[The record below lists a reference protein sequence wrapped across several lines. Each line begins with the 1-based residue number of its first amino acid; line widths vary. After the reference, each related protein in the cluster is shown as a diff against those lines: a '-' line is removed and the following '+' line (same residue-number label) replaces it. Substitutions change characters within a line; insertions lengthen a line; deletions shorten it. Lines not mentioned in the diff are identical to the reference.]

1 LPKALDTGGLAGFST
16 DLIMPRNAWKFTA
29 DLPRRKSSGRSFT
42 AESLESRLYA
52 GSLTGLPFL
61 LPASP
66 LDSLPETPRLSSPED
81 TSDKRIHAAAT
92 PLRVRF
98 DFRDHEGVRNEITPQ
113 QQQQAEDVLQ
123 SWQQVLGP
131 GVSFQRDTYSPLDSI
146 LNIGVGSLA
155 VAQLQSRPGGVLGL
169 GGGQLISDGGGHAIR
184 GLVWLDSAEDWTSGA
199 ETGGVAR
206 PDFSRVAAH
215 EVGHVLGLPDSS
227 SGLMSGD
234 WVGAGAGASAN
245 TALTASIEQ
254 AVASAGL
261 PPAVG
266 GSTSSDEATEAAASS
281 PPTLRSAGGLAL
293 SMLQDPQLK
302 AAEVKQLLDRASAVT
317 ASDDAIIAV
326 VDRSGRILGVRVE
339 DGVTAPNAQTLAF
352 MVDGAVAK
360 ARTAAMFS
368 SGDLQLQSRGPLT
381 SRTVRFISQSTV
393 TQREVQSNPNSSDPT
408 FLGPGFVAPIGVG
421 GHFPP
426 EILHT
431 PPVDLFAIEHTNR
444 DSLIHAGPNG
454 IRENGAGDDLMLSS
468 RFDAQY
474 LPGKSI
480 AVPESW
486 GFASGLA
493 PTQQSRG
500 IATLP
505 GGVPLFRDS
514 DADADEF
521 GDTLVGG
528 LGVFFPGN
536 TGTAD
541 FEQGFV
547 PGQSTLERLNA
558 PRVLEAE
565 FIALAAAGG
574 SLGAATFP
582 SPVPEAVVGA
592 IAGVAPVAGLD
603 LPFGNIT
610 LVGIEL
616 EIVGPTPGIQGVRDL
631 ISFSHTLSP
640 GSVNGTDL
648 PVTAGGD
655 LLLDGAAVPDEW
667 LVGPKNGVDIT
678 AADVQQII
686 ERGIAAAMKTRAAI
700 RIPVGN
706 RTRMTFA
713 VTDVTGDVVGLYR
726 MTDATVFS
734 LDVAVAKARNTA
746 YFAKPAALQPA
757 DQVDGVAAG
766 TAFSNRTFRFLAE
779 PRFPAGVDGS
789 TPHPFSIMNPDRNPN
804 LNPNTAE
811 NIGAPVIAADMHDTV
826 LGFDAFNPGRNF
838 QDTSTNLKKQNG
850 IVFFPGSTPIYK
862 DGQLVGGFGVSGDG
876 VDQDDVV
883 TFIAAQDFLPHQNG
897 QVSADETFVDGVR
910 LPFIKFNRVPFG

>member
-1 LPKALDTGGLAGFST
+1 MACLSGFSL
-16 DLIMPRNAWKFTA
+16 DLLMRRNAWKFTA
-29 DLPRRKSSGRSFT
+29 DPPRRKSSGRSFT

-66 LDSLPETPRLSSPED
+66 LDSLPESSLPRNSED
-81 TSDKRIHAAAT
+81 TSDDHLGPAT
-92 PLRVRF
+92 APLRVRY
-98 DFRDHEGVRNEITPQ
+98 DFRDHEGVHNEITLEQ
-113 QQQQAEDVLQ
+113 QQLTEDVLQ
-123 SWQQVLGP
+123 RWQQVLGQ
-131 GVSFQRDTYSPLDSI
+131 GVSFQRDTASPLDSI
-146 LNIGVGSLA
+146 LNIGVGSLT

-169 GGGQLISDGGGHAIR
+169 GGGQLIPDGGGHAIR
-184 GLVWLDSAEDWTSGA
+184 GLVWLDSAEDWSEGGAPSG
-199 ETGGVAR
+199 TGAAAK
-206 PDFSRVAAH
+206 PDFSTVAAH
-215 EVGHVLGLPDSS
+215 EIGHGLGLPDSS
-227 SGLMSGD
+227 SGLMNGE
-234 WVGAGAGASAN
+234 WTGASSGM
-245 TALTASIEQ
+245 ALTAAIEQ
-254 AVASAGL
+254 AVASAG
-261 PPAVG
+261 
-266 GSTSSDEATEAAASS
+266 STAATGEAMSSGESMEAAASS
-281 PPTLRSAGGLAL
+281 PPTLRSAGGLVL
-293 SMLQDPQLK
+293 SPLQDPQLK
-302 AAEVKQLLDRASAVT
+302 AAEVQQLLDRASAVT
-317 ASDDAIIAV
+317 SSDDAIIAV

-339 DGVTAPNAQTLAF
+339 AGVTASDAQTLAF

-408 FLGPGFVAPIGVG
+408 FQGPGFVAPIGVG

-454 IRENGAGDDLMLSS
+454 IREDGAGDDLTLSS

-480 AVPESW
+480 VVPESW
-486 GFASGLA
+486 GFASGMA

-514 DADADEF
+514 DTDADDF

-528 LGVFFPGN
+528 IGVFFPGS

-565 FIALAAAGG
+565 LIALAAAGG

-582 SPVPEAVVGA
+582 SPVPEAVVGT

-616 EIVGPTPGIQGVRDL
+616 EIVGPTPGIQSVRDL
-631 ISFSHTLSP
+631 ISFSRTLSP

-648 PVTAGGD
+648 PVTTGGD
-655 LLLDGAAVPDEW
+655 LLLDGATVPDEW

-678 AADVQQII
+678 AADVQKII

-700 RIPVGN
+700 RIPAGN

-713 VTDVTGDVVGLYR
+713 VTDVTGEVVGLYR

-734 LDVAVAKARNTA
+734 LVVAVAKARNTA
-746 YFAKPAALQPA
+746 YFAKPGALQPA
-757 DQVDGVAAG
+757 DQVAGVASG

-804 LNPNTAE
+804 LNPDTAE
-811 NIGAPVIAADMHDTV
+811 NSGAPVNAADMHDTV

-838 QDTSTNLKKQNG
+838 QDASTDLKKQNG

-883 TFIAAQDFLPHQNG
+883 TFLAAQDFLPQQNG
-897 QVSADETFVDGVR
+897 QVSADQTFVDGVR

>member
-1 LPKALDTGGLAGFST
+1 MPKALATGCPAGFSL
-16 DLIMPRNAWKFTA
+16 DLIMLRSAWKFTA
-29 DLPRRKSSGRSFT
+29 DPPRRKTAGRSFT

-66 LDSLPETPRLSSPED
+66 LESLPKTSWLNSPDD
-81 TSDKRIHAAAT
+81 TIDDHVHSVVA
-92 PLRVRF
+92 PLRVRY
-98 DFRDHEGVRNEITPQ
+98 DFRDHEGVRNEITLEQ
-113 QQQQAEDVLQ
+113 QQLAEDVLQ
-123 SWQQVLGP
+123 NWQQVLGQ
-131 GVSFQRDTYSPLDSI
+131 GVSFQRDTDSPLDSI

-155 VAQLQSRPGGVLGL
+155 VAQLPSRPGGVLGL
-169 GGGQLISDGGGHAIR
+169 GGGQLVPNGGGHAIR
-184 GLVWLDSAEDWTSGA
+184 GLVWLDGAEDWTDGGGTGA
-199 ETGGVAR
+199 VAG
-206 PDFSRVAAH
+206 PDFSTVAAH
-215 EVGHVLGLPDSS
+215 EIGHVLGLPDSS
-227 SGLMSGD
+227 SGLMNGEWIRANSG
-234 WVGAGAGASAN
+234 
-245 TALTASIEQ
+245 TALAASIDQ

-261 PPAVG
+261 SASG
-266 GSTSSDEATEAAASS
+266 TDAADSGEATETAAMSTSA
-281 PPTLRSAGGLAL
+281 LRSSDGLAL
-293 SMLQDPQLK
+293 SPLQDPQLK
-302 AAEVKQLLDRASAVT
+302 ATEVKQLLERASAVT

-339 DGVTAPNAQTLAF
+339 EGVTAADAQTLAF

-368 SGDLQLQSRGPLT
+368 SGDLQLHSRGPLT

-393 TQREVQSNPNSSDPT
+393 TQREVQSNPNSPDPT
-408 FLGPGFVAPIGVG
+408 FQGPGFVAPIGVG

-454 IRENGAGDDLMLSS
+454 IRENGAGDDLTLSS

-474 LPGKSI
+474 LPGKSLS
-480 AVPESW
+480 VPESW
-486 GFASGLA
+486 GFVSGLA

-514 DADADEF
+514 ETDADEF

-528 LGVFFPGN
+528 IGVFFPGS
-536 TGTAD
+536 TGAAD
-541 FEQGFV
+541 FEQGFA

-582 SPVPEAVVGA
+582 SPVPEAVVGP

-631 ISFSHTLSP
+631 MSFSRTLSP

-648 PVTAGGD
+648 PVTTGGD
-655 LLLDGAAVPDEW
+655 LQLNGAAVPDEW
-667 LVGPKNGVDIT
+667 LVGPKNGVGIT

-713 VTDVTGDVVGLYR
+713 VTDVTGEVVGLYR

-746 YFAKPAALQPA
+746 YFANPAALQPT
-757 DQVDGVAAG
+757 DQVAGVAPG

-804 LNPNTAE
+804 LNPQTAE
-811 NIGAPVIAADMHDTV
+811 NLGAPVNAAEMHDTV

-838 QDTSTNLKKQNG
+838 QDASTDLKKQNG

-862 DGQLVGGFGVSGDG
+862 DGLLAGGFGVSGDG

-883 TFIAAQDFLPHQNG
+883 TFLGSQDFLPQQNG
-897 QVSADETFVDGVR
+897 QVSADQTVIDGVR

>member
-1 LPKALDTGGLAGFST
+1 MPKAIDTGCIAGSSL
-16 DLIMPRNAWKFTA
+16 DLIMPRHAWKFTN
-29 DLPRRKSSGRSFT
+29 DPPRRKSSGRSFT

-61 LPASP
+61 LPASS
-66 LDSLPETPRLSSPED
+66 LDSLPDTSSPGISED
-81 TSDKRIHAAAT
+81 AIDDRSRPAT
-92 PLRVRF
+92 VPLRVRY
-98 DFRDHEGVRNEITPQ
+98 DFRDHEGLRNEITRQ
-113 QQQQAEDVLQ
+113 QQQLAEAVLQ

-131 GVSFQRDTYSPLDSI
+131 GVSFQRDFETPLDSI

-155 VAQLQSRPGGVLGL
+155 VAQLRSGPGGVLGL
-169 GGGQLISDGGGHAIR
+169 GGGQLIPDGGGHAIR
-184 GLVWLDSAEDWTSGA
+184 GLVWLDSAEDWTP
-199 ETGGVAR
+199 GGEAGGFSR
-206 PDFSRVAAH
+206 PDFSTVAAH
-215 EVGHVLGLPDSS
+215 EIGHVLGLPDRS

-234 WVGAGAGASAN
+234 WKRVGAGVGLDA
-245 TALTASIEQ
+245 ALTSSIEQ
-254 AVASAGL
+254 AVASAGSAATGSSTASDDVAD
-261 PPAVG
+261 AV
-266 GSTSSDEATEAAASS
+266 ALS

-293 SMLQDPQLK
+293 SPLQDPQLK
-302 AAEVKQLLDRASAVT
+302 GAEVKQLLDRASAVT
-317 ASDDAIIAV
+317 ASEDAIIAV
-326 VDRSGRILGVRVE
+326 VDRGGRILGVRVE
-339 DGVTAPNAQTLAF
+339 DSVTAPNAQTLAF

-393 TQREVQSNPNSSDPT
+393 TQREVQSNPNSSDPM
-408 FLGPGFVAPIGVG
+408 FRGPGFVAPIGVG

-426 EILHT
+426 EIPHT

-454 IRENGAGDDLMLSS
+454 IREDGAGDDLTLSS

-486 GFASGLA
+486 GLTSGVA

-514 DADADEF
+514 DTDADDF

-528 LGVFFPGN
+528 IGVFFPGS

-547 PGQSTLERLNA
+547 QGQSTLERLNA

-574 SLGAATFP
+574 SLGAAMFP
-582 SPVPEAVVGA
+582 SPVPGAVVGA

-631 ISFSHTLSP
+631 ISFSRTLSS

-648 PVTAGGD
+648 AVTTGGD
-655 LLLDGAAVPDEW
+655 LFLDGATVPDEW

-713 VTDVTGDVVGLYR
+713 VTDVTGEVVGLYR

-757 DQVDGVAAG
+757 DQVAGVAAG

-789 TPHPFSIMNPDRNPN
+789 TPSSFSILNPDRNPN

-811 NIGAPVIAADMHDTV
+811 NVGAPVNAADMHDTV

-838 QDTSTNLKKQNG
+838 QDASTDLKKQNG

-862 DGQLVGGFGVSGDG
+862 NGELVGGLGVSGDG

-883 TFIAAQDFLPHQNG
+883 TFLAAQDFLPHQNG
-897 QVSADETFVDGVR
+897 QVSADETFVIGAR